1 LTNSDKEAVRNQQK
15 ARKLGGEEARRL
27 KVKGARR
34 KGGGDK
40 SNIFVKLQGPQFPRV
55 DLDIQSKV
63 LSYVKAEVAFGHV
76 TLGGLETILLC
87 GQIIQAC
94 NTLLK

>member
-34 KGGGDK
+34 RGG
-40 SNIFVKLQGPQFPRV
+40 R
-55 DLDIQSKV
+55 
-63 LSYVKAEVAFGHV
+63 
-76 TLGGLETILLC
+76 
-87 GQIIQAC
+87 
-94 NTLLK
+94 